1 MAESTLDASLTTIPR
16 DAMVLIHGPPMTG
29 KYELLLQT
37 LTHSFDAIIVIST
50 KNQAP
55 RVISDYHAFAGT
67 VDPDRIGIVDATSH
81 FELFEP
87 IEETQRVKFASSPDN
102 LTEIGVKFTELF
114 ELFQN
119 FDLDDPHVGVGLH
132 ALSHLVM
139 YSGVKSVYKFL
150 QVLTGQLRTAGW
162 FGVAV
167 LDESA
172 DTEQIETLHQHFDG
186 SLETREN
193 QNGIRECRLKGF
205 NGLSEWTA
213 F

>member
-1 MAESTLDASLTTIPR
+1 MAESTLDSPVATIPR

-29 KYELLLQT
+29 KYELMLQT
-37 LTHSFDAIIVIST
+37 LTHSFDAVIVIST

-55 RVISDYHAFAGT
+55 RVISDYHARSGT

-81 FELFEP
+81 FELIED
-87 IEETQRVKFASSPDN
+87 IEETQRIKFASSPDN
-102 LTEIGVKFTELF
+102 LTQIGVKFTELF
-114 ELFQN
+114 EHFQD
-119 FDLDDPHVGVGLH
+119 FDSDDSHVGVGLH

-139 YSGVKSVYKFL
+139 YSGLKSVYQFL

-167 LDESA
+167 LDE
-172 DTEQIETLHQHFDG
+172 TTNMEQIETLHQHFDG
-186 SLETREN
+186 RVETREN
-193 QNGIRECRLKGF
+193 QHGVREYRLKGF
-205 NGLSEWTA
+205 NRQSEWTA